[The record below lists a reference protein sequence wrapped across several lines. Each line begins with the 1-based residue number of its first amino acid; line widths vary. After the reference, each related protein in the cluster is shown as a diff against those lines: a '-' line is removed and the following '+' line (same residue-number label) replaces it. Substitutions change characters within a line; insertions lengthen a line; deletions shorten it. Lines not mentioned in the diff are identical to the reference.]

1 MNKGK
6 KIAVFC
12 AGICLSA
19 LMTGCTGTRTDSAP
33 AQSAAETEE
42 MPATD
47 MPQTE
52 AAPAETVPEQAEPE
66 APVTEAAAPVPETVP
81 ATTALPREDGDTK
94 ILWSERGLD
103 ARQVND
109 ENGYG
114 TELKFGESYLE
125 WTLDGFNGQLDDSA
139 ANVVAMDADFS
150 YNGTL
155 AVNGIVTVLP
165 SSDPDNP
172 NMLYLRVDN
181 QGDFPHFVQDY
192 RERGKYIIENSRDV
206 FPMLGLEDPPVETQ
220 YEVAVSVSVSKLHIH
235 MRDGGYDTIRV
246 SAASKR

>member
-1 MNKGK
+1 MSKRKN
-6 KIAVFC
+6 IAVIC

-19 LMTGCTGTRTDSAP
+19 MLTGCTGTRTDSAP

-42 MPATD
+42 MQATEA
-47 MPQTE
+47 PQTE
-52 AAPAETVPEQAEPE
+52 APALETVPEPTEQE
-66 APVTEAAAPVPETVP
+66 APVTEPETPVQTVP

-125 WTLDGFNGQLDDSA
+125 WKLDGFNGQLDDSA
-139 ANVVAMDADFS
+139 ANVVTMDADFS

-181 QGDFPHFVQDY
+181 QGDFPYFLQDY

-235 MRDGGYDTIRV
+235 MCNGGYDTIRV
-246 SAASKR
+246 TAASKR

>member
-1 MNKGK
+1 MSKRKN
-6 KIAVFC
+6 IAVFC

-19 LMTGCTGTRTDSAP
+19 LLTGCTGTRTESVP
-33 AQSAAETEE
+33 QQSAAETED
-42 MPATD
+42 MQATEVL
-47 MPQTE
+47 QTE
-52 AAPAETVPEQAEPE
+52 APAEETLPTQTEPE
-66 APVTEAAAPVPETVP
+66 APVTEAPVQETVP

-125 WTLDGFNGQLDDSA
+125 WKLDGFNGQLDDSA

-155 AVNGIVTVLP
+155 AVNGILTVLP
-165 SSDPDNP
+165 ASDPDNP

-181 QGDFPHFVQDY
+181 QGDFPYFVQDY

-235 MRDGGYDTIRV
+235 MCDGGYDTIRV
-246 SAASKR
+246 TAASKR